1 MKNALKFFFVLLVSL
16 ASFALPASLNAQG
29 PPPPPGE
36 NGKGT
41 SNNQGAPIDGGLTV
55 MLLFATGIA
64 GREWYL
70 TRKRR

>member
-1 MKNALKFFFVLLVSL
+1 MKNTLKFLYVLLISV
-16 ASFALPASLNAQG
+16 ASFAWSTSSNAQG

-55 MLLFATGIA
+55 MLLFATGVA